1 MITIGVCVNKGKVY
15 DTFESENTTL
25 SENALAIR
33 RLEELK
39 LRLLDIEY
47 ESDFEVSEWKQYS

>member
-15 DTFESENTTL
+15 DTFESKNTTL

-47 ESDFEVSEWKQYS
+47 ESDFEVSE